1 MDTLHFITITGIDHY
16 YGKTPFEIGR
26 IARISKEPENP
37 HDPEAI
43 RVELPVIGTIGY
55 VANSTNTVYRGTASA
70 GRIYDKIGDYAFAR
84 VFFVTH
90 SSAIA
95 LVLSTTPPG
104 PASAPPPRAPSPAR
118 RTVAGS
124 GRSA

>member
-1 MDTLHFITITGIDHY
+1 MDTVHFITITGIDHY

-26 IARISKEPENP
+26 IARLSKEPENP

-70 GRIYDKIGDYAFAR
+70 GRIYDKMGDYAFAR

-95 LVLSTTPPG
+95 LVLSPDEVEEIDSGKKVIFTVNDEEEPPEADG
-104 PASAPPPRAPSPAR
+104 
-118 RTVAGS
+118 
-124 GRSA
+124 

>member
-1 MDTLHFITITGIDHY
+1 MLSSVSAQNLPTSACCACGTTLATHPVDRNVATGH
-16 YGKTPFEIGR
+16 
-26 IARISKEPENP
+26 
-37 HDPEAI
+37 PEAI

-84 VFFVTH
+84 IFFVTH

-95 LVLSTTPPG
+95 LVLSTDEVEEIDAGKKVIFTVNDEEE
-104 PASAPPPRAPSPAR
+104 PPRDD
-118 RTVAGS
+118 G
-124 GRSA
+124 